1 MSNGRVLV
9 NELKLLL
16 SGVDNLLNTLILF
29 ILMIS
34 VALFTI
40 KDTEMIKILPTILWI
55 CGISTVHMSM
65 CHLLGNDYG
74 NGSLE
79 QILIQNCIPELVIFF
94 KILLHWVY
102 VGIPVSLISVF
113 IDFIILDSDLYSTL
127 GLGFSLGISLL
138 VVSFISAVG
147 HALALGKNGGVIIAQ
162 VLTLPIMIPVLI
174 YFNLLFDHFKGG
186 VYDEYI
192 MLLGILVISV
202 IPVSLVFILYAI
214 RLAVEHD

>member
-113 IDFIILDSDLYSTL
+113 IDFIILDNDLYSTL

-138 VVSFISAVG
+138 VISFISAVG

-162 VLTLPIMIPVLI
+162 VLTLPIMIPILI

>member
-1 MSNGRVLV
+1 LI

-65 CHLLGNDYG
+65 CHSLGNDYG

-138 VVSFISAVG
+138 VISFISTVG

-186 VYDEYI
+186 IYDEYI

-202 IPVSLVFILYAI
+202 IPVSLVFILCAI
-214 RLAVEHD
+214 KLAVEHD

>member
-1 MSNGRVLV
+1 MTNGRVLV

>member
-1 MSNGRVLV
+1 MTNGRVLV

-113 IDFIILDSDLYSTL
+113 VDFIILDSDLYSTL

-138 VVSFISAVG
+138 VISFISAVG

>member
-1 MSNGRVLV
+1 MSNGRVLI

-65 CHLLGNDYG
+65 CHSLGNDYG

-138 VVSFISAVG
+138 VISFISTVG

-186 VYDEYI
+186 IYDEYI

-202 IPVSLVFILYAI
+202 IPVSLVFILCAI
-214 RLAVEHD
+214 KLAVEHD

>member
-1 MSNGRVLV
+1 MTNGRVLV

-40 KDTEMIKILPTILWI
+40 KDTEMIKILPTVLWI

-113 IDFIILDSDLYSTL
+113 VDFIILDSDLYSTL

-138 VVSFISAVG
+138 VISFISAVG

-202 IPVSLVFILYAI
+202 IPVSLIFILYAI

>member
-1 MSNGRVLV
+1 MTNGRVLV
-9 NELKLLL
+9 NEFKLLL

-113 IDFIILDSDLYSTL
+113 VDFIILDSDLYSTL

-138 VVSFISAVG
+138 VISFISAVG

>member
-1 MSNGRVLV
+1 
-9 NELKLLL
+9 
-16 SGVDNLLNTLILF
+16 
-29 ILMIS
+29 
-34 VALFTI
+34 
-40 KDTEMIKILPTILWI
+40 

-65 CHLLGNDYG
+65 CHSLGNDYG

-138 VVSFISAVG
+138 VISFISTVG

-186 VYDEYI
+186 IYDEYI

-202 IPVSLVFILYAI
+202 IPVSLVFILCAI
-214 RLAVEHD
+214 KLAVEHD